1 MNTHESTTGIVMRRR
16 LFLMLFVG
24 AVLLGLLNGAA
35 EAQVLNV
42 KESQITVSAANE
54 TTPTLGNDGVSDLVV
69 YTMRVVLPD
78 GTPAPGDIW
87 YQRVTSDGAPTGPAI
102 QVTADLTDDELNDVS
117 GDYIVYTAYDSTTSM
132 KGVIMLYRIST
143 HQLAPLAR
151 ADVALEPRIYGNN
164 VVWVQ
169 GPSTATQIMWYE
181 LGWLGSAQEAR
192 LVAGPVPPANEVA
205 IGSNYI
211 VWTQRSG
218 GQADVWAFD
227 LINASRVQ
235 ITLTAGLDETQP
247 ATSGP
252 WITWQTQRQGATTT
266 SIEAMNPSTWDVRS
280 IVVNDSYNLR
290 PSIDGDLIAW
300 ESLVTGNYDIF
311 LYRISDQQTFQVTT
325 DPANQYLNDVFGN
338 KVVFVDLRNGSQDV
352 YLASFNKSPLANAGA
367 DQTAHPGSLVT
378 LDGSGSTDPDLNYP
392 LTYAWT
398 LKQKPANSAAALIGA
413 DTATPSFTPDVMG
426 DYVAELVVTDAEDW
440 PSLPD
445 AVKISTKNTAPVAAA
460 GDDQSLILLGS
471 TVQLNG
477 STSYD
482 TDGDAITFLWSF
494 TSRPFGS
501 AAVLSDPTSAKPTFV
516 ADVYGK
522 YELSLTVT
530 DPFGANA
537 SDAVIVSFENVKPV
551 ANAGANQAVVAPS
564 TVLLDG
570 TASSDANGD
579 PLTYQWNMVS
589 KPDGSSAVLINSET
603 AHPSFVADRAG
614 QYVVSLTVSDGLL
627 VSDPSNVTITATFG
641 STAVIDVLRDTVN
654 AINGLAPASFKNP
667 NMTNALTNKIA
678 AMIQMIERGNYAE
691 ALDKVNNDI
700 LAKTNGCAAAGAP
713 DKNDWITDCTA
724 QAQVYPYLIEVMT
737 MLQQMVP

>member
-1 MNTHESTTGIVMRRR
+1 V
-16 LFLMLFVG
+16 
-24 AVLLGLLNGAA
+24 
-35 EAQVLNV
+35 
-42 KESQITVSAANE
+42 
-54 TTPTLGNDGVSDLVV
+54 
-69 YTMRVVLPD
+69 
-78 GTPAPGDIW
+78 
-87 YQRVTSDGAPTGPAI
+87 
-102 QVTADLTDDELNDVS
+102 
-117 GDYIVYTAYDSTTSM
+117 
-132 KGVIMLYRIST
+132 
-143 HQLAPLAR
+143 
-151 ADVALEPRIYGNN
+151 
-164 VVWVQ
+164 
-169 GPSTATQIMWYE
+169 
-181 LGWLGSAQEAR
+181 
-192 LVAGPVPPANEVA
+192 LVAGPLPPATEVA
-205 IGSNYI
+205 VGSNYI

-218 GQADVWAFD
+218 GQSDVWAFD
-227 LINASRVQ
+227 LLNLGRVQ
-235 ITLTAGLDETQP
+235 VTLTAGSDESQP

-252 WITWQTQRQGATTT
+252 WITWQKQDHGATTA
-266 SIEAMNPSTWDVRS
+266 SIEAMNPSNWDMRS

-300 ESLVTGNYDIF
+300 ESLVTGNYEIF
-311 LYRISDQQTFQVTT
+311 LYRLSSGETFLLNPYPTPNKWLWLFRGFNTPVSSATLERTFDAPLNLAGCNAVKIDVELSAQQIQLRLHKTDGTYSTAQVDVSGLNQYEWSTVTLPRADFDDPSYGYVDQIQLVITARPNAQVDYDSYFDNLRCDTGLVIDDFNGYT
-325 DPANQYLNDVFGN
+325 LTSLRQVWGTPTSNFTVFLRGWPDKYLNDVFGN
-338 KVVFVDLRNGSQDV
+338 KVVYVDLRNGSQDI

-367 DQTAHPGSLVT
+367 DQTAHPGRLVT
-378 LDGSGSTDPDLNYP
+378 LDGSASTDPDLNYP

-398 LKQKPANSAAALIGA
+398 LKRPAGSAAALIGA
-413 DTATPSFTPDVMG
+413 GTATPSFTPDVMG

-494 TSRPFGS
+494 TSRPGGS
-501 AAVLSDPTSAKPTFV
+501 AAALSDPTAAKPTFV
-516 ADVYGK
+516 ADLYGK

-537 SDAVIVSFENVKPV
+537 TDTVIVSFENVKPV

-589 KPDGSSAVLINSET
+589 KPDGSSAVLSNSET

-627 VSDPSNVTITATFG
+627 ASDPSNVTITATFG

-667 NMTNALTNKIA
+667 NMANALTNKIA

-700 LAKTNGCAAAGAP
+700 LAKTNGCATAGAS
-713 DKNDWITDCTA
+713 DKNDWITDCAT